1 MKITT
6 HITITS
12 FDEDGETLQVSA
24 DVTHAARF
32 PPRLDPDEEDMYSIK
47 NLELSIEGDDAFYLV
62 FFEDLLAHDKAA
74 VNEALVTL
82 YQEYKQ
88 GGEHG

>member
-62 FFEDLLAHDKAA
+62 GFEDLTPNDQDE
-74 VNEALVTL
+74 VNLKLVTL

-88 GGEHG
+88 EKD

>member
-6 HITITS
+6 TLILCS
-12 FDEDGETLQVSA
+12 FNEDGDAVKVQA
-24 DVTHAARF
+24 DVIEAARY
-32 PPRLDPDEEDMYSIK
+32 PQPLDPCEEEMYSIK

-62 FFEDLLAHDKAA
+62 GFEDLTPNDQDE
-74 VNEALVTL
+74 VNLKLVTL

-88 GGEHG
+88 EKD